1 MSTGAITTVLPP
13 RYATQRKRHWLLKQ
27 YDRFHPSQGWAS
39 FGILA
44 LALVVIGLSVQ
55 DGAWVPVPG
64 LQSLLFL
71 SAITGLGLAKVRVP
85 AIFLH
90 PIGLAIGAILVVW
103 RAIELSDETSLL
115 ASLPEMWGRLDV
127 WYEAATN
134 DGISTDLLPF
144 TLLILSM
151 AWFIGYT
158 SSFFV
163 FRISNAWVTVVL
175 GGVSILTNLSFLP
188 PDLSFSSKFFLF
200 TLLAMLLVVRLND
213 VQNEQRWRM
222 RGIRFEMVNGWL
234 TMHAAIWFGLLVML
248 LAAVLPLKVYVSRDL
263 ANWWNTARS
272 PVSSFEEDIARLLA
286 GIPSRK
292 NVPGRFFGKTLP
304 FIGSISFGGEPVFW
318 ATTDY
323 PSYWLSNTY
332 SEYTSQGWKAGET
345 TKLEVGSSTV
355 PPPRPEWNRRA
366 EVEQTVQ
373 LNFDSDSFLAGGNL
387 DWLSHDA
394 VVETLRPKDFVIDL
408 HNPESDIAL
417 PKDIQEVAQTIRDAG
432 EPPQRFV
439 ESYISRLLPDDLVLN
454 SVGFAADEHGNGA
467 MVVQSLNIERKPS
480 AVPEIVSWKFAQRQP
495 ENHPYAMIS
504 YVSVATDADLRN
516 ASTSYSA
523 FITDH
528 YLQLPT
534 SLPQRVRDKAEELT
548 VGKDNPY
555 DKAVAIS
562 DYLRSETFTYSQDIE
577 APPRDADGVDHFL
590 FETQTGYS
598 DYFASSMVV
607 MLRAVDVPARLAA
620 GYAPGEYDPE
630 NDVRVIRDHDS
641 HGWVQVFFPEYGWID
656 FEPTPR
662 WPVHERRMTDPLVSG
677 LSPAGGDTGAI
688 NDPSEFLDPFS
699 EIGLPG
705 PGGLNT
711 GSTFGNNPLLNID
724 FVTVGTRMGI
734 VLGVVAGV
742 WLLLYWLWNLGLR
755 GLSPV
760 EKAYAR
766 MNRLGTLAGLKRRAY
781 QTPNEY
787 AAMISGA
794 LGESAPSARRIARE
808 FAALRYTGIAAD
820 NGEDEMEEAWRSIRG
835 ALVGR
840 AFRRMLPGGNQG

>member
-13 RYATQRKRHWLLKQ
+13 RHATQRERHWLLKQ

-39 FGILA
+39 FIILA

-71 SAITGLGLAKVRVP
+71 SAITGLGLAKVRIP

-90 PIGLAIGAILVVW
+90 PLGLAIGAFLVVW
-103 RAIELSDETSLL
+103 RAVELSDETSIL
-115 ASLPEMWGRLDV
+115 ASLPEMWSRLGV

-144 TLLILSM
+144 TLLILTM
-151 AWFIGYT
+151 AWLIGYL

-222 RGIRFEMVNGWL
+222 RGIRFDMVNGWL

-248 LAAVLPLKVYVSRDL
+248 LAAILPLKVYVSRDL

-272 PVSSFEEDIARLLA
+272 PVASLEEDVARLLA

-355 PPPRPEWNRRA
+355 PPPRAEWNRRA

-417 PKDIQEVAQTIRDAG
+417 PEGHSGGSANN
-432 EPPQRFV
+432 
-439 ESYISRLLPDDLVLN
+439 SR
-454 SVGFAADEHGNGA
+454 
-467 MVVQSLNIERKPS
+467 
-480 AVPEIVSWKFAQRQP
+480 
-495 ENHPYAMIS
+495 
-504 YVSVATDADLRN
+504 
-516 ASTSYSA
+516 
-523 FITDH
+523 
-528 YLQLPT
+528 
-534 SLPQRVRDKAEELT
+534 
-548 VGKDNPY
+548 
-555 DKAVAIS
+555 
-562 DYLRSETFTYSQDIE
+562 
-577 APPRDADGVDHFL
+577 
-590 FETQTGYS
+590 
-598 DYFASSMVV
+598 
-607 MLRAVDVPARLAA
+607 
-620 GYAPGEYDPE
+620 
-630 NDVRVIRDHDS
+630 
-641 HGWVQVFFPEYGWID
+641 
-656 FEPTPR
+656 
-662 WPVHERRMTDPLVSG
+662 
-677 LSPAGGDTGAI
+677 
-688 NDPSEFLDPFS
+688 
-699 EIGLPG
+699 
-705 PGGLNT
+705 
-711 GSTFGNNPLLNID
+711 
-724 FVTVGTRMGI
+724 
-734 VLGVVAGV
+734 
-742 WLLLYWLWNLGLR
+742 
-755 GLSPV
+755 
-760 EKAYAR
+760 
-766 MNRLGTLAGLKRRAY
+766 
-781 QTPNEY
+781 
-787 AAMISGA
+787 
-794 LGESAPSARRIARE
+794 
-808 FAALRYTGIAAD
+808 
-820 NGEDEMEEAWRSIRG
+820 
-835 ALVGR
+835 
-840 AFRRMLPGGNQG
+840 